1 MKSVSLV
8 DKTDREALEAHFA
21 DRAHFN
27 EPLAPYTWWKIGGPA
42 DALIDATTTDELAFV
57 LRRVFKRRLPLF
69 VLGSGSNLLV
79 GDGGIRGIVL
89 RLEGDFTHPR
99 AVVTRR
105 RCDGFVRAA
114 RRRGLVPMVWPCT
127 GRCSGRRLRGTDR
140 WWPGVAGRAG

>member
-89 RLEGDFTHPR
+89 RLEGDFTHLDVR
-99 AVVTRR
+99 EEDGAVI
-105 RCDGFVRAA
+105 AE
-114 RRRGLVPMVWPCT
+114 
-127 GRCSGRRLRGTDR
+127 
-140 WWPGVAGRAG
+140 AG